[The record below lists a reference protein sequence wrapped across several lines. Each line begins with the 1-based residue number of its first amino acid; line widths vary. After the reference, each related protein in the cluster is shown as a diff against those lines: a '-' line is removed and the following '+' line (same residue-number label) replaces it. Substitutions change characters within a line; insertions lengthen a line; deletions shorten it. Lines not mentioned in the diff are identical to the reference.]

1 MELLLFNVLPL
12 SGVGDKDPILVAAVE
27 RGALLQATVTQLT
40 LVLFIWYS
48 TGVEFLRL

>member
-12 SGVGDKDPILVAAVE
+12 SRVGDKDPILVAAVE

-40 LVLFIWYS
+40 LVLLFGTQLVS
-48 TGVEFLRL
+48 RFLRL